1 MKKTTN
7 TNGKHA
13 EFDASPAVPEASG
26 SCSVSHSRN
35 RQSKALHTV
44 LLVIASAVIYFDLDF
59 RLKHAVLA
67 LMFPGGGFV
76 GLGGFWLIGFFIN
89 FYAIVASLVT
99 TSYVVITR
107 HMDRLRGEQ
116 LARREERNAYLPS
129 LLADMESKQ
138 LSLSQA
144 DEDRE
149 IPEDLLKSLR
159 WQLDLSFLD
168 NDDWSA
174 FDVIEQFQPAAL
186 RYQINEGIYTLAF
199 ANRFYTP
206 SFRGSYL
213 QEAQEKLIR
222 KYCQEKTTNYE
233 PVLKDNIML
242 TGFYLLALEFYRAA
256 TLDDKFTKD
265 GALVL
270 EIDKTHRYPH
280 SARTLAKALIDN
292 WSRSLYCL
300 YACEPNW
307 IYPFC
312 NLSGINALKCFD
324 TNEGTDNVS
333 GLIDRFRKGYI
344 EEFTDLDGT
353 SVPIKNHLIGFV
365 IPGLIGI
372 CNELSCSALT
382 ASPMP
387 DVSARAYA
395 FAKKEVLTLDKNGDL
410 TDIDCLKLADK
421 MDPGRYKSSMVT
433 FYAQALCAA
442 NSFGDVGVA
451 KAIERLV
458 EEDESLEKI
467 EEGGIITY
475 NNVSV
480 NMRSQLL
487 RAKLMFHNGWKRMI
501 EEPMPDLLKEGPI
514 LSNAKY
520 PEVLVAKART
530 HDGDDLELVL
540 YPGTEKK
547 PVELGLSQLRV
558 STEYTVNGENR
569 FKADADG
576 KANITEHRCGSRK
589 FDRAQRRGISCSAD
603 SCCHLIDRAHVIN
616 ESTPQLRTVTCPRHF
631 A

>member
-35 RQSKALHTV
+35 CQSKALHTV
-44 LLVIASAVIYFDLDF
+44 LLVITSAVIYFDLDF
-59 RLKHAVLA
+59 RLQHAVLA

-89 FYAIVASLVT
+89 FLLFCGSLFLSFATANIVAPFLTWFGEALIIAVLPQANRPIMTYSYAIVASLVT

-107 HMDRLRGEQ
+107 HMDRLRGEK

-213 QEAQEKLIR
+213 QEAREKLIR
-222 KYCQEKTTNYE
+222 KYCQEKVLNYWKWGCLWGKLTTNYE
-233 PVLKDNIML
+233 PILKDNIML
-242 TGFYLLALEFYRAA
+242 TRFYLLTLEFYGAA

-300 YACEPNW
+300 
-307 IYPFC
+307 
-312 NLSGINALKCFD
+312 
-324 TNEGTDNVS
+324 
-333 GLIDRFRKGYI
+333 LIDRFRKGYI
-344 EEFTDLDGT
+344 EEFTDLDET
-353 SVPIKNHLIGFV
+353 SVTIKNHLIGFV

-458 EEDESLEKI
+458 EGDESLEKI
-467 EEGGIITY
+467 EEGGVITY

-547 PVELGLSQLRV
+547 SVELGLSQLRV

-576 KANITEHRCGSRK
+576 KANITVTLDKR
-589 FDRAQRRGISCSAD
+589 
-603 SCCHLIDRAHVIN
+603 
-616 ESTPQLRTVTCPRHF
+616 TPLWIKKV
-631 A
+631 

>member
-7 TNGKHA
+7 INGKHA

-26 SCSVSHSRN
+26 SYSVSHSRN

-44 LLVIASAVIYFDLDF
+44 LLVIASVVIYFDLDF
-59 RLKHAVLA
+59 RLQHAVLA

-222 KYCQEKTTNYE
+222 KYCQEKVLNYWKWECLWGKLTTNYE

-270 EIDKTHRYPH
+270 EIDRTHRYPH
-280 SARTLAKALIDN
+280 SVRTLAKALIDN
-292 WSRSLYCL
+292 WSRLLYCL

-410 TDIDCLKLADK
+410 TDIDCLKPADK

-458 EEDESLEKI
+458 EGDESLEKI
-467 EEGGIITY
+467 EEGGVITY

-501 EEPMPDLLKEGPI
+501 EEPMPDLLKEGPV

-547 PVELGLSQLRV
+547 SVELGLSQLRV

-576 KANITEHRCGSRK
+576 KANITVTLDK
-589 FDRAQRRGISCSAD
+589 T
-603 SCCHLIDRAHVIN
+603 
-616 ESTPQLRTVTCPRHF
+616 TPLWIKKV
-631 A
+631 

>member
-35 RQSKALHTV
+35 CQSKALHTV
-44 LLVIASAVIYFDLDF
+44 LLVITSAVIYFDLDF
-59 RLKHAVLA
+59 RLQHAVLA

-107 HMDRLRGEQ
+107 HMDRLRGEK

-186 RYQINEGIYTLAF
+186 RYQINEGIYTLEF
-199 ANRFYTP
+199 SNRFYTP

-213 QEAQEKLIR
+213 QEAREKLIR
-222 KYCQEKTTNYE
+222 KYCQEKVLNYWKWECLWGKLTTNYE
-233 PVLKDNIML
+233 PILKDNIML
-242 TGFYLLALEFYRAA
+242 TRFYLLTLEFYGAA

-265 GALVL
+265 GAL
-270 EIDKTHRYPH
+270 
-280 SARTLAKALIDN
+280 
-292 WSRSLYCL
+292 
-300 YACEPNW
+300 
-307 IYPFC
+307 
-312 NLSGINALKCFD
+312 
-324 TNEGTDNVS
+324 GTDNVS
-333 GLIDRFRKGYI
+333 GLIDRFLKGYI
-344 EEFTDLDGT
+344 EEFTDLDET

-458 EEDESLEKI
+458 EGDESLEKI
-467 EEGGIITY
+467 EEGGVITY

-547 PVELGLSQLRV
+547 SVELGLSQLRV

-576 KANITEHRCGSRK
+576 KANITVTLDKR
-589 FDRAQRRGISCSAD
+589 
-603 SCCHLIDRAHVIN
+603 
-616 ESTPQLRTVTCPRHF
+616 TPLWIKKV
-631 A
+631 